1 MGKKEDRKKALKEWF
16 KEQDKWK
23 TIKEISKDP
32 SIPYIPYN
40 TLKKYFSLGRMP
52 SPQNREN
59 LYRITKLKCFESEES
74 KPTEPISIQI
84 EPKVEKPIPFPTET
98 MVQTIVPSLDELL
111 KKIGDDVAQ
120 RNKIKDSIRRLRGA
134 WSNDNFDA
142 VGLVISSKNMQSLSR
157 FYPEGEIMVE
167 KIKICLEL
175 GMDEKIN
182 RIEMQLKKY
191 CGDSKIKLHGRSP
204 KYIIDHLINVEFNR
218 KKNTAKV
225 GNVYLQSLDWG
236 KIQESIEEERKRVWG
251 RPFDLSKFYDDV
263 ILFYEKIANYGRNP
277 TGWVRLADIYQSL
290 KIEFAN
296 RNPDWKSKKRLVAYY
311 KDEFSADLSKSWKA
325 QNSDDRTDR
334 QFEFSAIRDP
344 RLAFK
349 VILPDGSTASYGFI
363 RPKRR

>member
-1 MGKKEDRKKALKEWF
+1 MGDKEDRKKALKEWF
-16 KEQDKWK
+16 KGQDKWK
-23 TIKEISKDP
+23 TIKEFSEAQEVKIKYS
-32 SIPYIPYN
+32 
-40 TLKKYFSLGRMP
+40 TMKKYFSLGRMP
-52 SPQNREN
+52 FSQNREK
-59 LYRITKLKCFESEES
+59 LYQVTKLKCFEPEER

-84 EPKVEKPIPFPTET
+84 EPEVEKPIPFAPRP

-120 RNKIKDSIRRLRGA
+120 RNKIKDSIRRLREA

-142 VGLVISSKNMQSLSR
+142 VGRVISSKNMQSLPR

-167 KIKICLEL
+167 KIKMCLEL
-175 GMDEKIN
+175 WMDEKIN

-236 KIQESIEEERKRVWG
+236 KIQEGIEEERKRVWG
-251 RPFDLSKFYDDV
+251 RPFDHSKFYDDV

>member
-1 MGKKEDRKKALKEWF
+1 MGDKEDRKKALKEWF
-16 KEQDKWK
+16 KGQDKWK
-23 TIKEISKDP
+23 TKKELSKGS
-32 SIPYIPYN
+32 SIPES
-40 TLKKYFSLGRMP
+40 TLKKYFYYGRMP
-52 SPQNREN
+52 SPQNREK
-59 LYRITKLKCFESEES
+59 LYRITKLKCFEPEERKS
-74 KPTEPISIQI
+74 AEPVSIPTEP
-84 EPKVEKPIPFPTET
+84 EVEKPIPFPTGT

-120 RNKIKDSIRRLRGA
+120 RNKIKDSIRRLREA

-142 VGLVISSKNMQSLSR
+142 VGRVISSKNMQSLPR

-167 KIKICLEL
+167 KIKMCLEL
-175 GMDEKIN
+175 WMDEKIN

-204 KYIIDHLINVEFNR
+204 KFIIDYLINLELNR
-218 KKNTAKV
+218 KKNTVKI
-225 GNVYLQSLDWG
+225 GNIYLQSLDWG
-236 KIQESIEEERKRVWG
+236 KIQESIEEELKRVWE
-251 RPFDLSKFYDDV
+251 RPFDYSKLYDDI
-263 ILFYEKIANYGRNP
+263 ILFYEKIADYERNP

-290 KIEFAN
+290 KTEIAK

-311 KDEFSADLSKSWKA
+311 KDEFSADLSKAWKA